1 MCQTPAENTLVENFW
16 RSDLEAASPATAF
29 GDAQARPAT
38 RNPQPQPVPAW
49 PARNYHQLGI
59 RSGLVVGMPQSTPAL
74 FRDADLDVAEHE
86 SREAPKCEQRTTV
99 EPNYCFSS
107 NLVRLSY
114 LFMSGSVDDAG
125 DAPAATMPG
134 SEDHSPQDER
144 GSTVSSNS
152 ASAPSARYSAGD
164 NMPILTK
171 ERPNSEVAQR
181 EELPPL
187 QANGGPNG
195 QYNILEADDPR
206 SFDLLQPSDNFS
218 KEYSLEKASQSL
230 FSKDH
235 LQVIFAD
242 PAFLLRFTTF
252 LGVHRPQSVPL
263 LVHYLDSLKSI
274 RAIHYANA
282 ICEGLD
288 PVDGLEF
295 TQQPVKNT
303 VNTAL
308 EARANAAFEILARE
322 ELPAF
327 ICHQYIQVVS
337 TSIAARITG
346 SLSAQLREASEG
358 LAEVFCLTD
367 PSRPDNPIVFASEG
381 KIPNHQKDS
390 I

>member
-1 MCQTPAENTLVENFW
+1 
-16 RSDLEAASPATAF
+16 
-29 GDAQARPAT
+29 
-38 RNPQPQPVPAW
+38 
-49 PARNYHQLGI
+49 
-59 RSGLVVGMPQSTPAL
+59 
-74 FRDADLDVAEHE
+74 
-86 SREAPKCEQRTTV
+86 
-99 EPNYCFSS
+99 
-107 NLVRLSY
+107 
-114 LFMSGSVDDAG
+114 MSGSVEEAG
-125 DAPAATMPG
+125 DAAIANMPDQEENNPRAESG
-134 SEDHSPQDER
+134 SILS
-144 GSTVSSNS
+144 STSVSARSAPYS
-152 ASAPSARYSAGD
+152 ASD
-164 NMPILTK
+164 NMPAPTK
-171 ERPNSEVAQR
+171 EQVNGDDTNK

-187 QANGGPNG
+187 QANGAANG
-195 QYNILEADDPR
+195 HYDVVEADDPR
-206 SFDLLQPSDNFS
+206 SFDLLKPTDNFT

-242 PAFLLRFTTF
+242 PTFLLRFTTF
-252 LGVHRPQSVPL
+252 LGVHRPRSVPL

-295 TQQPVKNT
+295 TQHPVKNT
-303 VNTAL
+303 VNAAL

-337 TSIAARITG
+337 TSVTARITG

-381 KIPNHQKDS
+381 NTPSHERC
-390 I
+390 